1 MQGQVKECPENGRQC
16 FGQIKSPAFI
26 LADLVQRGYN
36 TCIDKGSPGFPCR
49 RETIVSEAGKACAGS
64 FVKYRSAGHRRAAR
78 LFRQIRTDA
87 ADREQSMQTLN
98 QDIKTRE
105 FKRFYLLF
113 GEEEFLKQS
122 YKKRLREAIAGDD
135 TMNYNYF
142 EGKGMDVR
150 ELISLANT
158 MPFFSERRL
167 ILVEDSGFFKAAS
180 DELVEAMADIP
191 DTTCMVFVESAVDKR
206 NRLYK
211 KVKELGYAAELK
223 KQDASQLAR
232 WAAGILARNGRKI
245 TAATMELFLEKTG
258 DDMETISSELEK
270 LISYTLGRDVITE
283 EDVEAICTTQVSN
296 KIFDMITAIAN
307 RQTRK
312 AMDLYEDLL
321 TLKEPPMRILFLIAR
336 QFNQILQVKEL
347 MGQGMD
353 KSTIASRMKL
363 QPFVAGKI
371 MLQARTFSRE
381 QILSYVNLCVDA
393 EESVKTGRLTDRLAV
408 ELLIAKTY

>member
-1 MQGQVKECPENGRQC
+1 
-16 FGQIKSPAFI
+16 
-26 LADLVQRGYN
+26 
-36 TCIDKGSPGFPCR
+36 
-49 RETIVSEAGKACAGS
+49 
-64 FVKYRSAGHRRAAR
+64 
-78 LFRQIRTDA
+78 
-87 ADREQSMQTLN
+87 MQTLN
-98 QDIKTRE
+98 QDIKTGE

-142 EGKGMDVR
+142 EGKGLDVR

-158 MPFFSERRL
+158 MPFFSEKRL

-180 DELVEAMADIP
+180 DELAEAMADIP

-270 LISYTLGRDVITE
+270 LISYTMGREVVTA
-283 EDVEAICTTQVSN
+283 EDVEAVTTVQVTN
-296 KIFDMITAIAN
+296 KIFEMVNAIVKGK
-307 RQTRK
+307 TGT

-336 QFNQILQVKEL
+336 QFNQLFLAKEL
-347 MGQGMD
+347 VDSGAD
-353 KSTIASRMKL
+353 RSAIASKL
-363 QPFVAGKI
+363 KVPPFVAGKL
-371 MLQARTFSRE
+371 MPQARSFTRE
-381 QILSYVNLCVDA
+381 QIAGCVEACVEA
-393 EESVKTGRLTDRLAV
+393 EEAVKTGRLGDRMAV
-408 ELLIAKTY
+408 ELMIVRKYR

>member
-1 MQGQVKECPENGRQC
+1 
-16 FGQIKSPAFI
+16 
-26 LADLVQRGYN
+26 
-36 TCIDKGSPGFPCR
+36 
-49 RETIVSEAGKACAGS
+49 
-64 FVKYRSAGHRRAAR
+64 
-78 LFRQIRTDA
+78 
-87 ADREQSMQTLN
+87 MQTLN
-98 QDIKTRE
+98 QDIKTGE

-142 EGKGMDVR
+142 EGKGLDVR

-158 MPFFSERRL
+158 MPFFSEKRL

-180 DELVEAMADIP
+180 DELAEAMADIP

-270 LISYTLGRDVITE
+270 LISYTMGREVVTAE
-283 EDVEAICTTQVSN
+283 AVEAVTTVQVTN
-296 KIFDMITAIAN
+296 KIFEMVNAIVKGK
-307 RQTRK
+307 TGT

-336 QFNQILQVKEL
+336 QFNQLFLAKEL
-347 MGQGMD
+347 VDSGAD
-353 KSTIASRMKL
+353 RSAIASKL
-363 QPFVAGKI
+363 KVPPFVAGKL
-371 MLQARTFSRE
+371 MPQARSFTRE
-381 QILSYVNLCVDA
+381 QIAGCVEACVEA
-393 EESVKTGRLTDRLAV
+393 EEAVKTGRLGDRMAV
-408 ELLIAKTY
+408 ELMIVRKYR